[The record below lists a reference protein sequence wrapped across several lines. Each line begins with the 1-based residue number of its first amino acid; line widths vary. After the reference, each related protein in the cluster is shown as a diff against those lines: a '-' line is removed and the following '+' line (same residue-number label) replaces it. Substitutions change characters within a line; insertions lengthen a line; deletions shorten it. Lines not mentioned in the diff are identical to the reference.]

1 MTKPGFYCP
10 AWDWSLGAPL
20 QMVRFVAFTPLYG
33 WGQAEGRAPVSVW
46 AIPEDHGQ
54 KQVDEDVAT
63 IASVVNAATPAL
75 EPACGMSTTS
85 LAVQLH
91 SKIVVQL
98 GDELFIIHNWRGRKR
113 GVKVRPAVPWC
124 AHGAKQNKT
133 MRSLWFLFCFVS
145 LHFSLFLLL
154 QQHDKRGAHVVWSGA
169 LRFQCECRLRSSRW
183 LCVVELARSRTTRCW
198 CGTKAPPRLVCRM
211 HQHPR
216 QVRHL
221 LPLSRQRCRHPRR
234 PVLRP
239 RRTGPHHRVA
249 PVLTALV
256 TVQRATR
263 CRPAATPPT
272 TTFPRLFCRCRPWWF
287 ARSCPG
293 RRPVPLLGCATD
305 DCTPTTK
312 ARCEVR
318 TACPWMRLRTR
329 PHSSCLTRDS
339 APPSWTSRFPSFGA
353 SLVGTLCGW

>member
-1 MTKPGFYCP
+1 VTKPGFYCP

-133 MRSLWFLFCFVS
+133 KQCAAFGFCFVS
-145 LHFSLFLLL
+145 FRFIFRCSCCCNSMTNAVLMLYGRVPFGFNVSVASDLPGGCAWSSWP
-154 QQHDKRGAHVVWSGA
+154 GAG
-169 LRFQCECRLRSSRW
+169 Q
-183 LCVVELARSRTTRCW
+183 LAA
-198 CGTKAPPRLVCRM
+198 GVAPRPRLD
-211 HQHPR
+211 
-216 QVRHL
+216 
-221 LPLSRQRCRHPRR
+221 
-234 PVLRP
+234 
-239 RRTGPHHRVA
+239 
-249 PVLTALV
+249 
-256 TVQRATR
+256 
-263 CRPAATPPT
+263 
-272 TTFPRLFCRCRPWWF
+272 WF
-287 ARSCPG
+287 AGCTNIPG
-293 RRPVPLLGCATD
+293 RCGIFFLCHASAVVIRD
-305 DCTPTTK
+305 
-312 ARCEVR
+312 ARFSVQGERGPITEWRRC
-318 TACPWMRLRTR
+318 
-329 PHSSCLTRDS
+329 
-339 APPSWTSRFPSFGA
+339 
-353 SLVGTLCGW
+353 